1 MAGGCLYSL
10 TTVGDTRI
18 VRHENIDCSGPSQI
32 ISAAELNVGRSIR
45 GLGASL
51 TRGRDMDEN
60 DSPDLG
66 VGAAASN
73 SALVLRSHPRVQL
86 TGRVTFDTGS
96 VNAALNTFR
105 MTASIR

>member
-1 MAGGCLYSL
+1 
-10 TTVGDTRI
+10 
-18 VRHENIDCSGPSQI
+18 
-32 ISAAELNVGRSIR
+32 
-45 GLGASL
+45 
-51 TRGRDMDEN
+51 MDEN

-86 TGRVTFDTGS
+86 TGSVTFDTGS